1 MGGNDSSVEITA
13 LGSPVN
19 FVARLDELTKQ
30 PEIQKVLQI
39 GDIVMSEQMYRLL
52 QGQMPDLVVS
62 KLNLASLAVSVRDF
76 PQVTQLYVVQ
86 PSQALANRLVTLQQE
101 QQL

>member
-30 PEIQKVLQI
+30 PEIQKVLHI
-39 GDIVMSEQMYRLL
+39 GDIVMSEQMHRLVAEHV
-52 QGQMPDLVVS
+52 PDLLVS
-62 KLNLASLAVSVRDF
+62 ELNLAELQVTVRDF
-76 PQVTQLYVVQ
+76 AEVQKLYVVQ
-86 PSQALANRLVTLQQE
+86 AGQASAYRLAARQSVGLS
-101 QQL
+101 